1 MQITLNQKEIEK
13 AIVDFVC
20 GQGVPLGNRDVAIKL
35 TVDKE
40 LTAAIVISSDTFSQ
54 GFTSNT
60 ATTPKNPLP
69 DVPSSEPKPAQP
81 VATPEPVFGIEADTE
96 TDDRE
101 AIKAELD
108 ALGIAYAAKA
118 HTPTLK
124 ALLEEAKATKT
135 AYPVPAEEETA
146 SMFGWNTEQPTA
158 LAEETPFDTN
168 NTEQAAPTT
177 EEELDD
183 MPLFGM

>member
-40 LTAAIVISSDTFSQ
+40 LSAAIVISSNTFSQ

-60 ATTPKNPLP
+60 AASPEKLP
-69 DVPSSEPKPAQP
+69 VDSSAPGPA
-81 VATPEPVFGIEADTE
+81 PVFGAEVDTE

-146 SMFGWNTEQPTA
+146 SMFGGNTEQPTA
-158 LAEETPFDTN
+158 PAEESPFDTD
-168 NTEQAAPTT
+168 NTEQAAPAT

-183 MPLFGM
+183 KPLFGM

>member
-81 VATPEPVFGIEADTE
+81 VATPEPVFGTEVDAE

-124 ALLEEAKATKT
+124 ALLEEAKAAKT
-135 AYPVPAEEETA
+135 VVPAPEENATAGLFSGNTGEPTETA
-146 SMFGWNTEQPTA
+146 EEPPFGTDNVES
-158 LAEETPFDTN
+158 
-168 NTEQAAPTT
+168 AAPTT

-183 MPLFGM
+183 KPLFGM

>member
-40 LTAAIVISSDTFSQ
+40 LSAAIIISSDTFSQ
-54 GFTSNT
+54 GFTST
-60 ATTPKNPLP
+60 SGTPAPP
-69 DVPSSEPKPAQP
+69 DKTPWEGASPEPA
-81 VATPEPVFGIEADTE
+81 PVFGTADTDTE
-96 TDDRE
+96 ADDRE

-118 HTPTLK
+118 HTPTLR
-124 ALLEEAKATKT
+124 ALLEEAKAAKT
-135 AYPVPAEEETA
+135 VVPAPEENATAGLFSGNTGEPTETA
-146 SMFGWNTEQPTA
+146 EEPPFGTDNVES
-158 LAEETPFDTN
+158 
-168 NTEQAAPTT
+168 AAPTT

-183 MPLFGM
+183 KPLFGM

>member
-40 LTAAIVISSDTFSQ
+40 LSAAIVISSDTFSQ

-60 ATTPKNPLP
+60 AASPEKFPVDSSAPRPTPVYSTEV
-69 DVPSSEPKPAQP
+69 DA
-81 VATPEPVFGIEADTE
+81 E

-135 AYPVPAEEETA
+135 AYPVPAEEATA
-146 SMFGWNTEQPTA
+146 SIFGGNAKQPTA
-158 LAEETPFDTN
+158 PAEEPPFDTD
-168 NTEQAAPTT
+168 NTEQAAPAT

-183 MPLFGM
+183 KPLFGM